1 MTPPDSE
8 YQWPPATSRPLLHPL
23 LTPVIKRQT
32 QIGSTE
38 HSVMQSASANLHPT
52 TAPPSHPLSDRH
64 RPICDGRSPRSS
76 MGCQQT
82 ACPRPTESIPS
93 GCHRLAIPRR
103 DRRVPVGGSKLQ
115 EHCVVGWTIQR
126 TPATDWLP
134 FHWPDC
140 CEGYDRRS
148 QHQRIRNVLRE
159 QSPSCHFQL
168 SCCSITSQQLA
179 GGIA

>member
-1 MTPPDSE
+1 MCPEFRPGIAQAAFQNKRAGNPMTPPDSE

-64 RPICDGRSPRSS
+64 RPIGDGRSPRSS

-115 EHCVVGWTIQR
+115 EHCVVGWT
-126 TPATDWLP
+126 
-134 FHWPDC
+134 
-140 CEGYDRRS
+140 DRLEIS
-148 QHQRIRNVLRE
+148 V
-159 QSPSCHFQL
+159 P
-168 SCCSITSQQLA
+168 LA
-179 GGIA
+179 MKVTIG